1 MILSLL
7 SLFANDEEEEKANDD
22 DDDDDDSNYC
32 DGYCIAT
39 IKFSKDHDDHDHD
52 DDGESDG

>member
-7 SLFANDEEEEKANDD
+7 SLFANDEEEEKAN